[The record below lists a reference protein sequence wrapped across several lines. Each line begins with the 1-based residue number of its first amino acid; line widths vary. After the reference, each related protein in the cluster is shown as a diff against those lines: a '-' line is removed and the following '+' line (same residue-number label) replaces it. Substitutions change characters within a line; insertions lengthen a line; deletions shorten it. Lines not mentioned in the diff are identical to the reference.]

1 MEYLPGQ
8 LIRVRGVNSRRL
20 AALALAALSIA
31 FGISRTGTT
40 TITTTHSEP
49 KPMFGPKL
57 PTQHVGHPG
66 AGGGGGGTILIG
78 N

>member
-1 MEYLPGQ
+1 MKDYPIGT
-8 LIRVRGVNSRRL
+8 IITGRPVMSRRWVKL
-20 AALALAALSIA
+20 LLSVALAGTAITVNDQHAA
-31 FGISRTGTT
+31 
-40 TITTTHSEP
+40 P
-49 KPMFGPKL
+49 KPLFGPKL